1 MTQRRPTWRGAGA
14 TVLEQQRRPAR
25 GVRRRCAAA
34 ACRLVVVAAI
44 TGGCARP
51 TDVDSVRIAVNP
63 WPGYAFLH
71 LADRAGHFAAE
82 GVQVDLVE
90 MASLA
95 DARRTYEQ
103 GFCDG
108 FTGTLVEAV
117 LALAVGGRP
126 VEIALIADVSEGA
139 DVLLARP
146 EIESL
151 AALRGK
157 RIGVE
162 PNALDSVAVLFA
174 LEEAGMSL
182 ADVQLIAVPQAE
194 MAERLRAGTVD
205 AVQCYPP
212 ASLALQREFE
222 LKALFDSS
230 RNGGKII
237 DVIGFDPDFIARR
250 PHLVEGVVA
259 AYGRAIEDFRRDPQA
274 AIAVM
279 AEAVG
284 VAPEE
289 FARSLEGIRIYG
301 PQDQARGELDEQFDA
316 ALEATERA
324 LRELGMLNDRTP
336 KEPLGGAEPAT
347 DGGS

>member
-1 MTQRRPTWRGAGA
+1 MTRRRPHGLGARAVGA
-14 TVLEQQRRPAR
+14 PQDAR
-25 GVRRRCAAA
+25 LHGGLRRRYAAA
-34 ACRLVVVAAI
+34 ACCLMVAALAS
-44 TGGCARP
+44 TGCARP
-51 TDVDSVRIAVNP
+51 APDAPVRIAINP

-95 DARRTYEQ
+95 DARRTFEQ
-103 GFCDG
+103 GLCDG

-117 LALAVGGRP
+117 LAQAVGGRP

-151 AALRGK
+151 TALRGA

-174 LEEAGMSL
+174 LEEAGLSL
-182 ADVQLIAVPQAE
+182 GDVQLIAMPQAE

-212 ASLALQREFE
+212 ASLALQREFA
-222 LKALFDSS
+222 LQPLFDSS

-237 DVIGFDPDFIARR
+237 DVLGFDPDFVARR

-259 AYGRAIEDFRRDPQA
+259 AYERAVEDFRRDPQT

-284 VAPEE
+284 LAPEE
-289 FARSLEGIRIYG
+289 FARSLDGMRIYG
-301 PQDQARGELDEQFDA
+301 PQDQARGQLDEQFDA

-324 LRELGMLNDRTP
+324 LRDLGMLGEQSP
-336 KEPLGGAEPAT
+336 AELRGDAWRIT
-347 DGGS
+347 DGRS